1 MTVDLEDLE
10 YDDYYSIILYKA
22 KDSNE
27 GSWGIEFMYKY
38 FFDQFEDTEVDGI
51 EYILP

>member
-1 MTVDLEDLE
+1 MASAVRLNLDLEDLE

-38 FFDQFEDTEVDGI
+38 FFDQFSV
-51 EYILP
+51 YLNL